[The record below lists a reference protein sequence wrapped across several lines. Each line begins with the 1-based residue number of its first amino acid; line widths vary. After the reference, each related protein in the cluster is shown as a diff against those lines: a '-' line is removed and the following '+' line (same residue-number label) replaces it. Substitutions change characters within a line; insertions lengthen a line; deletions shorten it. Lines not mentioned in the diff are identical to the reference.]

1 MKSNWLVHIRQYR
14 GQYSAI
20 VGCIVLGIFPALI
33 LINLISYVL
42 KQLNSEPGLLA
53 WSELLGEHASRWI
66 KPFVRGTPFQ
76 DGLTLEFQIQWF
88 AFALCGAALVSWA
101 CKIGQEYLS
110 EDLGE
115 KIARDLRF
123 SIVSKW
129 CRMSY
134 TKATESD
141 AGVMASM
148 MGEDTREIRQNFSR
162 MWGSLIADSLNS
174 LVFIAWLVILDT
186 QLFVLFISILLPA
199 GLVLRYTSKTLK
211 RLSRQGIAQQSEM
224 LGLLLEKL
232 KGWQTIRV
240 YKSLNFEMKKFD
252 ETNHTLFHIWR
263 RAARAKAISSPL
275 VEWLGVVAAA
285 CVIVVALR
293 RIAEDALTSQVL
305 TSFFTTVVFL
315 SDSIQSITNQ
325 IQGSK
330 KATAALSR
338 IHDFLGEAPTPYK
351 PVVFDTESLKQGHT
365 GNLSFEAK
373 ALSGVTP
380 DGRTLF
386 SNLNFKLKPGSV
398 CAIVGRSGSGKST
411 LLRMLLGIEKVP
423 RGEILLNDQQC
434 SEADFDKLSH
444 EMIFIAQEPF
454 IINGSVADN
463 VSYPQFALPDSEEK
477 IREAL
482 KAVNLEKD
490 LRASVLSLSGGE
502 RQRLMFARGLFN
514 DAKLWVID
522 EATSA
527 LDESNEILVLKKLI
541 EQKDDKITIAVTH
554 RKKILSDA
562 THVINLEEFKEA
574 TT

>member
-20 VGCIVLGIFPALI
+20 VAFIAIGIAPALV

-42 KQLNSEPGLLA
+42 KQLNSEPGLLP
-53 WSELLGEHASRWI
+53 WPELLGEHASRWV
-66 KPFVRGTPFQ
+66 KPIVRGTPFQ
-76 DGLTLEFQIQWF
+76 EGLTLEFQVQWF
-88 AFALCGAALVSWA
+88 VLALCAAAFISWL
-101 CKIGQEYLS
+101 CKIGQEILS

-123 SIVSKW
+123 SIISKW
-129 CRMSY
+129 CRMKY
-134 TKATESD
+134 ATAAQTD

-162 MWGSLIADSLNS
+162 QWGSLIADSMNAI
-174 LVFIAWLVILDT
+174 VFVAWLVILDT
-186 QLFVLFISILLPA
+186 QLFVLFVSILLPA
-199 GLVLRYTSKTLK
+199 GIVLRFTGKTLK

-240 YKSLNFEMKKFD
+240 YKSLDFEMKKFD
-252 ETNHTLFHIWR
+252 ETNRTLFHIWR

-275 VEWLGVVAAA
+275 VEWLGIIAAA
-285 CVIVVALR
+285 FVIVVALR

-315 SDSIQSITNQ
+315 SGSIQSIANQ

-330 KATAALSR
+330 KASAALKR
-338 IHDFLGEAPTPYK
+338 IHDFLGEPPTAYK
-351 PVVFDTESLKQGHT
+351 PVVYDETSFELGHAK
-365 GNLSFEAK
+365 NLSLEVRSLGGA
-373 ALSGVTP
+373 TP
-380 DGRTLF
+380 DGHELF
-386 SNLNFKLKPGSV
+386 RNLNFRLRPGTV

-411 LLRMLLGIEKVP
+411 LLRMLLGIETAREGNILVNEQP
-423 RGEILLNDQQC
+423 FSESDFERLAGET
-434 SEADFDKLSH
+434 
-444 EMIFIAQEPF
+444 IFVAQDPF
-454 IINGSVADN
+454 VVNGTIADN
-463 VSYPQFALPDSEEK
+463 VAYPRFALPSAEVN
-477 IREAL
+477 IRAAL
-482 KAVNLEKD
+482 KAVNLEKEPSD
-490 LRASVLSLSGGE
+490 SVLSLSGGE
-502 RQRLMFARGLFN
+502 RQRLMFARGIFN
-514 DAKLWVID
+514 EAKLWIID

-527 LDESNEILVLKKLI
+527 LDEANEELVLKTLI
-541 EQKDDKITIAVTH
+541 EQKHDKIIIAVTH

-574 TT
+574 ST